1 MPQTFGLSKPPS
13 VREQTL
19 TDSVTRPTRITF
31 LPIAFVSPRQYSR
44 VGCKKPQCGL
54 HLAEHW
60 LDHAPFQ
67 HLQERKWQ
75 IDA

>member
-19 TDSVTRPTRITF
+19 TDSVTRRTRITF
-31 LPIAFVSPRQYSR
+31 LPFALVSLRQYSR
-44 VGCKKPQCGL
+44 VGRRKPQCGL
-54 HLAEHW
+54 HLAEH
-60 LDHAPFQ
+60 LRVHARFQ